1 MPEEQK
7 LFDDGGKGGGIR
19 VPQKFD
25 TGKEALTLETL
36 KNLESQISAAIE
48 KIRQLKEAKTALERR
63 TRELE
68 ALVNQKNEEIVGL
81 TGEKNSIRAQIEG
94 LLEEL
99 QDLE

>member
-1 MPEEQK
+1 MLEERK
-7 LFDDGGKGGGIR
+7 LFDDGVR
-19 VPQKFD
+19 LNQNLN

-48 KIRQLKEAKTALERR
+48 KIRVLKEAKVMLERR

-68 ALVNQKNEEIVGL
+68 VLVNQKNEEILSL

-94 LLEEL
+94 LLNEL

>member
-7 LFDDGGKGGGIR
+7 LFGDGERTTQGFSK
-19 VPQKFD
+19 

-48 KIRQLKEAKTALERR
+48 KIRVLKETKAALERR
-63 TRELE
+63 NKELE
-68 ALVNQKNEEIVGL
+68 ALVDQKNEEILGL
-81 TGEKNSIRAQIEG
+81 NGEKNSIRDQIEG
-94 LLEEL
+94 LLNEL